1 MSLLNLHFFVFRSQ
15 TFDLSKRI
23 LGFVAEQATTMTEPL
38 FAKFL
43 NIVRKKMPKHVPY
56 FIPGY

>member
-1 MSLLNLHFFVFRSQ
+1 MICQCHIFVFRSQ

-23 LGFVAEQATTMTEPL
+23 LGFAAEQATAMNEQL
-38 FAKFL
+38 FAKFS
-43 NIVRKKMPKHVPY
+43 NIVKKKMPKHVPY